1 MIFRQFKQLIRL
13 ARLWDALLP
22 VVSLF
27 VGAALVDRVD
37 DSRLMGLIALVVLL
51 NSIAIIWNDIED
63 RRIDADNDRPEVS
76 RQTQSQLRQLK
87 IGVGLLL
94 AVSLCLAWIISSLV
108 GWLCF
113 LVIGVTWAY
122 NSRPFQAS
130 RRPIASI
137 ILLSGAGAFLPFLLG
152 AALGGFTSTVWV
164 AGVTWW
170 VGRISLSLLKD
181 YKDVK
186 GDAKHSK
193 KTFLLR
199 FGARRVAW
207 ISLLTFLL
215 GYGLFVSLLFH
226 NVAATMLLYVAMG
239 LIVYMRRSLFDR
251 HATYLALD
259 HTFRQLVQY
268 QLLLD
273 VGVVA
278 WLML

>member
-1 MIFRQFKQLIRL
+1 MLARQVKQLLHL

-27 VGAALVDRVD
+27 VGAALVGRVD
-37 DSRLMGLIALVVLL
+37 DSRLVSLVVVIILL
-51 NSIAIIWNDIED
+51 NSVAIIWNDIED

-76 RQTQSQLRQLK
+76 RQTESQLRQLK
-87 IGVGLLL
+87 ISIGLLL
-94 AVSLCLAWIISSLV
+94 SVSLCLAWIIGSSV
-108 GWLCF
+108 GWLCIAAI
-113 LVIGVTWAY
+113 VVTWAY

-137 ILLSGAGAFLPFLLG
+137 IVLSGAGALLPFLFG
-152 AALGGFTSTVWV
+152 AALGELSSTVWI
-164 AGVTWW
+164 AGLYWW
-170 VGRISLSLLKD
+170 VGRISLSVLKD

-199 FGARRVAW
+199 YGAQRVAW
-207 ISLLTFLL
+207 VSLLTFLL
-215 GYGLFVSLLFH
+215 GYGLFIALLLH
-226 NVAATMLLYVAMG
+226 DLASTMLLCVAMA
-239 LIVYMRRSLFDR
+239 LLVYMRRNLFDE
-251 HATYLALD
+251 HASYNALD
-259 HTFRQLVQY
+259 HAFRQLVQY

-278 WLML
+278 WLMF